1 MRAQDASKF
10 KLLATAFNIGF
21 QRRVSNNM
29 FKMLTVGLYFV
40 HLFLHQ
46 PHHSRICHNSKSAL
60 PLPQISYKLLEYKLL
75 LHISKILNS
84 AF

>member
-40 HLFLHQ
+40 HLFYINLTTVEYVTIQSLHYLFLKYLINCWSINFCYISQ
-46 PHHSRICHNSKSAL
+46 NSQL
-60 PLPQISYKLLEYKLL
+60 RL
-75 LHISKILNS
+75 
-84 AF
+84 